1 MERERERVVEILLF
15 FFWWIGNF
23 AIEAS
28 EFITCFADF
37 GKVGD
42 PKNPFH
48 KQGNNWGHS

>member
-1 MERERERVVEILLF
+1 MERERERERESC
-15 FFWWIGNF
+15 GNF

-37 GKVGD
+37 GKVGN

-48 KQGNNWGHS
+48 KQGNN